1 MPTRLVLVGAG
12 HAHLAVLDALA
23 RHPIEEIETTIV
35 STDPRQFH
43 PALLPEVIRGTAPFE
58 SITVDVAALARRAGA
73 RIQVATATGLD
84 RDRREVRLGDGMPL
98 RYDVVSIATG
108 AGLIGADREGVRT
121 WALMSRPAA
130 EAAAMGPALDGL
142 VRRKAGDSIHLAV
155 VGGGAD
161 AIELALAARTR
172 LSSGGGQ
179 VRTAILAEDER
190 LLSGW
195 PGVDGVAMGALLTS
209 RGVVVRVGTVVESVA
224 AGELVLRGRERVPAD
239 AVIWANA
246 PAPLPFARASG
257 LAADQAGA
265 IRADAWLR
273 SVDDP
278 LVFAAGHVATVDGR
292 PVDPI
297 RSGSILAHNLLCV
310 CTGAGPL
317 RKYVHRRRPLLLTTG
332 AGRARFAWG
341 PLSLEAGW
349 IKAIKGRRDTAY
361 IARFK

>member
-1 MPTRLVLVGAG
+1 MPTRLILVGAG

-23 RHPIEEIETTIV
+23 RHPIEEIETTVIV
-35 STDPRQFH
+35 TDPRQFH
-43 PALLPEVIRGTAPFE
+43 PSLLPEVIRGTLPFE

-73 RIQVATATGLD
+73 RFHVATATGLD
-84 RDRREVRLGDGMPL
+84 RDRREVRLGDGTAL

-130 EAAAMGPALDGL
+130 EAAAIGPALDGL
-142 VRRKAGDSIHLAV
+142 VRRKAGGSIDLAV
-155 VGGGAD
+155 IGGGVD

-172 LSSGGGQ
+172 LSSGASQ
-179 VRTAILAEDER
+179 VRTTILVEEDRPLIGQPGAAGIEMPR
-190 LLSGW
+190 LL
-195 PGVDGVAMGALLTS
+195 AS
-209 RGVVVRVGTVVESVA
+209 RGLVVRTGIVVESIT
-224 AGELVLRGRERVPAD
+224 AGELMLRGNGRAPAD
-239 AVIWANA
+239 AVLWANG

-278 LVFAAGHVATVDGR
+278 LVFAAGHVATVDGH

-297 RSGSILAHNLLCV
+297 RSGPILAHNLFCV

-317 RKYVHRRRPLLLTTG
+317 RRYVHRRRPLVLTT
-332 AGRARFAWG
+332 AGDRARFVWG
-341 PLSLEAGW
+341 LISLEAGW
-349 IKAIKGRRDTAY
+349 IKAI
-361 IARFK
+361 